1 MRDSHN
7 RLGLISL
14 RKSANPL
21 AVGRR
26 VKMGEMLSTYGSAM
40 RLFATH
46 KIIDSGKKT
55 AEITE
60 M

>member
-1 MRDSHN
+1 
-7 RLGLISL
+7 LISL
-14 RKSANPL
+14 RKSANPQ
-21 AVGRR
+21 AMGRR
-26 VKMGEMLSTYGSAM
+26 VKMGGILSTYGGAM